1 MSKMRTLLCV
11 LGLMLCSA
19 ATADAQV
26 YGLSYRPA
34 YPGGGFYGG
43 NVYGGGVRYSAPTYG
58 NYYNYHYSYGAPAGY
73 QAPAYQVVPVVG
85 VQKTTIRTI
94 RVIRVKKPV
103 VTTPCGCN

>member
-1 MSKMRTLLCV
+1 MSKMRSFLCV
-11 LGLMLCSA
+11 LGLLLCCA
-19 ATADAQV
+19 AAADAQV
-26 YGLSYRPA
+26 AGLSYRPA

-43 NVYGGGVRYSAPTYG
+43 GSYRGLSGGGIRYGAPAYG
-58 NYYNYHYSYGAPAGY
+58 NYYNYHYSYGSP
-73 QAPAYQVVPVVG
+73 APAYQVVPVVG